1 MDVSSDVLTASRAA
15 EDVVIAQ
22 SGSVL
27 FFLFCLFFLFFL
39 LAIFSAFN
47 CASRGFVH
55 N

>member
-1 MDVSSDVLTASRAA
+1 MDVPSDVLTVSRAA

-27 FFLFCLFFLFFL
+27 FLFCFFFLFL
-39 LAIFSAFN
+39 LAIFPHLIVQ
-47 CASRGFVH
+47 GFVH